1 MNVLAYAQAV
11 ARLWRVRRDLAR
23 LGFADSVARWLGSP
37 GPPGPAAPANR
48 LSRDA
53 NPLALARFLHRI
65 GRRLRGSRCLDQSLA
80 LTSLLRQQGL
90 PARLVIGAERG
101 GARVSAHAW
110 VELDGQA
117 LDEYPEPRA
126 RLTVL
131 ETWPPR

>member
-1 MNVLAYAQAV
+1 MSGLLAYGQAL

-23 LGFADSVARWLGSP
+23 LGFADSVARWLG
-37 GPPGPAAPANR
+37 PAERAASAPA
-48 LSRDA
+48 S
-53 NPLALARFLHRI
+53 NPIALARFLHRV

-101 GARVSAHAW
+101 ASQVCAHAW

-117 LDEYPEPRA
+117 LDEHPEPRA